1 MHTRRWSAP
10 LVRAVVIVALT
21 VGCVWFA
28 LVAVLWRG
36 QERLLFE
43 PTPLAASA
51 LIAGPGVTEDWFDV
65 PGARLHAIHYRQPLI
80 DGVRRTKG
88 LIFFLHGNVG
98 NVATWFIQ
106 PEFWRDSGFDL
117 YMLDYRGFGKSTGR
131 IRSEAQLHRDV
142 LAAWT
147 RVAPEYAGRR
157 TVIIG
162 RSLGTG
168 LAVQLAATVQP
179 DLLVLVSP
187 YSSMTAVMNFH
198 YPWVPDAILRYPLR
212 SERFIGLVH
221 GPTLIFHG
229 LQDSV
234 IPWQQSET
242 LSRDARHPQLVLLPN
257 VGHADVH
264 EDRTYLNT
272 LQDRLQRVTH

>member
-1 MHTRRWSAP
+1 MSARGPAAP
-10 LVRAVVIVALT
+10 LARGTVIATLSVLGLWS
-21 VGCVWFA
+21 V
-28 LVAVLWRG
+28 LVAALWWD

-43 PTPLAASA
+43 PTPLGASA
-51 LIAGPGVTEDWFDV
+51 AIAGPDVTEDWFDV
-65 PGARLHAIHYRQPLI
+65 PGARLHAIHFRQPLV

-106 PEFWRDSGFDL
+106 PGFWRDSGFDL

-131 IRSEAQLHRDV
+131 IQSEAQLHADV
-142 LAAWT
+142 LAAWQ
-147 RVAPEYAGRR
+147 RIAPEYVGLK

-187 YSSMTAVMNFH
+187 YSSMTAVMNYH
-198 YPWVPDAILRYPLR
+198 YPWVPNAILRFPLV
-212 SERFIGLVH
+212 SERFMGLVQ

-229 LQDSV
+229 LKDSV
-234 IPWQQSET
+234 IPWQQSLT
-242 LSRDARHPQLVLLPN
+242 LSRDARHSQLVLLPN

-272 LQDRLQRVTH
+272 LQDRLHML